1 MDGSAKALV
10 LRYYSRMKTPPDNP
24 EFRRFTSAMRTIM
37 SVSKTT
43 LKKRETK
50 EKKRKRAK
58 RAASPGSVSSTPAV
72 N

>member
-1 MDGSAKALV
+1 V
-10 LRYYSRMKTPPDNP
+10 RYHIAMKTPPDNP

-43 LKKRETK
+43 LKKRET
-50 EKKRKRAK
+50 EQKKRKRAK
-58 RAASPGSVSSTPAV
+58 HAASPGSVASTPAV